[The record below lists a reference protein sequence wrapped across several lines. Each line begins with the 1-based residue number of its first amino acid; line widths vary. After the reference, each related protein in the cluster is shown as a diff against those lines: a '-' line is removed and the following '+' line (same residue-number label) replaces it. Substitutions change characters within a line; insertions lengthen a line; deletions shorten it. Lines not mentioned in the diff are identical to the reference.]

1 MEYFTENHSRKIKSL
16 LREPVFSC
24 KLPTWLVL
32 LQAESK
38 ADSSHPSR
46 HQGAVIPISPI
57 EKSILLFNKSI
68 FAAENHNFYGKA
80 IFLLKCQPNLE
91 ITEQGLLVRSLKRL
105 KKV

>member
-1 MEYFTENHSRKIKSL
+1 MKSL

-24 KLPTWLVL
+24 KVPTWLVL

-38 ADSSHPSR
+38 ADSSHPGR
-46 HQGAVIPISPI
+46 HRGAVAPIPPT
-57 EKSILLFNKSI
+57 ERSILLFNKSI
-68 FAAENHNFYGKA
+68 FFAAENDDFYGKA

-91 ITEQGLLVRSLKRL
+91 ITEQDPLARSLKRL